1 MSQREERP
9 ASYAN
14 VRRKCIWEG
23 GPEVFRGARVG
34 RCAPCSRR
42 RALGQ
47 FRGQL
52 LDTEWVRRTEQVHP
66 VNSMLH
72 VNSQARSRSLPA
84 LALALLVAAQPS
96 GAQLSIQQ
104 LTSLLAGQWRSAQR
118 GGRALGA
125 AQLLAGSQLIVIPKL
140 EITSPTV
147 PRDDRNDSVT
157 SPSPSP
163 PSPPPSRPADASPVR
178 PPAPPADPTV
188 PLRNPTVIMSY
199 DRREDR
205 AEADGRRGRAREEA
219 ALPVT
224 SGFHDAALLMLQKMG
239 MEGRPCLLRAVCEL
253 SARPLSSN
261 GLLGDLVNAVVEIPS
276 TSDKVLEEELKVSRQ
291 LGLRGAPC
299 TEVFDN
305 CDNLVINQLAK

>member
-1 MSQREERP
+1 MRGSFQL
-9 ASYAN
+9 YAD
-14 VRRKCIWEG
+14 I
-23 GPEVFRGARVG
+23 PF
-34 RCAPCSRR
+34 S
-42 RALGQ
+42 
-47 FRGQL
+47 
-52 LDTEWVRRTEQVHP
+52 
-66 VNSMLH
+66 
-72 VNSQARSRSLPA
+72 
-84 LALALLVAAQPS
+84 
-96 GAQLSIQQ
+96 
-104 LTSLLAGQWRSAQR
+104 LAG
-118 GGRALGA
+118 
-125 AQLLAGSQLIVIPKL
+125 LAGGSVLFAA
-140 EITSPTV
+140 T
-147 PRDDRNDSVT
+147 DRNDSVT

-205 AEADGRRGRAREEA
+205 VAADGRRGRAREEA

-224 SGFHDAALLMLQKMG
+224 SGFHDAALVMLQKMG

-305 CDNLVINQLAK
+305 CDNFVINQLAK